1 MPRGVPKSGFRNRKS
16 LARRSEDLNVLPIED
31 IQMES
36 DEEIDLRIR
45 ERFEILADL
54 TNATVS
60 GDSRALIVSGPPGL
74 GKSYT
79 VENILGGL
87 DEYYYT
93 IVKGFV
99 RATGLYRILYE
110 YRNKGQVIVFDD
122 ADSIFFDDAA
132 LSLLKAACDTTERR
146 IISWRAETNMKLDDG
161 DSLPTSFE
169 FEGSV
174 VFITNMD
181 FDRIVDN
188 QAKFHEHVAAMIS
201 RAHYVD
207 LTMRTRRDYLIRI
220 KQVVAQGMLADRL
233 TQPQIRQVVEF
244 IEENMNGLRE
254 LSLRMAIKIASTMK
268 SNPDKWER
276 ICRVTCMR

>member
-1 MPRGVPKSGFRNRKS
+1 MPKGIPKNGFRNTKALS
-16 LARRSEDLNVLPIED
+16 RRSTEMSLPIEEL
-31 IQMES
+31 MAES
-36 DEEIDLRIR
+36 DEEINARIG

-54 TNATVS
+54 ANATVS

-79 VENILGGL
+79 VEKVVSGL
-87 DEYYYT
+87 PEFDYE
-93 IVKGFV
+93 IIKGFV

-110 YRNKGQVIVFDD
+110 KRRKGQVVVFDD

-146 IISWRAETNMKLDDG
+146 VISWRAETNMKLDDG
-161 DSLPTSFE
+161 DSLPTSFD
-169 FEGSV
+169 FEGSII
-174 VFITNMD
+174 FITNMD

-188 QAKFHEHVAAMIS
+188 QARFHEHMAAMIS
-201 RAHYVD
+201 RSHYVD
-207 LTMRTRRDYLIRI
+207 LSMKTKRDYLVRI
-220 KQVVAQGMLADRL
+220 KQVVAEGMLSDRL
-233 TQPQIRQVVEF
+233 TQPQVTQVVDF
-244 IEENMNGLRE
+244 IEKHINDLRE

-268 SNPDKWER
+268 SNPTKWER